1 MKKLKISDVIF
12 RIFAWFW
19 AIVTLYPLLV
29 TVLCSFKDNNGIYGN
44 MFAFPEK
51 WEFANYKDA
60 LLSANMLRA
69 IGNSLL
75 LAISTTLLVVIVGM
89 LASYIFARMKYKFLT
104 PCFMLFMLGVMIPI
118 HTTVIPISRI
128 AANLGGYDKY
138 WILVLVYT
146 TFQLPQAIFLMTGYI
161 RGISRELDEAAVI
174 DGCSMTQILFKIILP
189 ISKPIIATVSI
200 ISFVY
205 AYSELIFSV
214 ILLSTP
220 DKYPVS
226 RSLMYFKGDF
236 SVRMGPIFA
245 SIVLAVLPLTIIY
258 LMFHEKVQAGMLSGS
273 VKG

>member
-1 MKKLKISDVIF
+1 
-12 RIFAWFW
+12 
-19 AIVTLYPLLV
+19 
-29 TVLCSFKDNNGIYGN
+29 
-44 MFAFPEK
+44 MFALPEK

-128 AANLGGYDKY
+128 AANLGGYDKS
-138 WILVLVYT
+138 WMLVLVYT
-146 TFQLPQAIFLMTGYI
+146 TFQLTKALFLMTGYI

-258 LMFHEKVQAGMLSGS
+258 LMFHEKVQAGMVSGS
-273 VKG
+273 VKGRERYGAKRKKVCNSRDR